1 MGVHSVHI
9 RGAFLIN
16 NFEGENISCLSPSMA
31 LGRSICFADQV
42 CSVKR
47 KRYPPKESFDLFTS
61 FPRNNA
67 VTVANSIVFNNK
79 NAAIN

>member
-1 MGVHSVHI
+1 
-9 RGAFLIN
+9 
-16 NFEGENISCLSPSMA
+16 MA
-31 LGRSICFADQV
+31 LGRSIRFADQV